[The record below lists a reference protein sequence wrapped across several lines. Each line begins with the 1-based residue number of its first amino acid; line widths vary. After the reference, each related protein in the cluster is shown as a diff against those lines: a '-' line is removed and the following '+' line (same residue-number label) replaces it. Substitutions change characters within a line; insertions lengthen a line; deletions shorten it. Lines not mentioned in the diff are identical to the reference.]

1 MKKTILKKTVVDGE
15 VYLLPKREDVATT
28 FIKLERKGRKSKAY
42 RVPNSDFA
50 EFIEMGILIALFGV
64 VMVLSAF

>member
-1 MKKTILKKTVVDGE
+1 MKKTILRRTNVNGVD
-15 VYLLPKREDVATT
+15 YLLPKHETDYSSLKHRNRGTKT
-28 FIKLERKGRKSKAY
+28 C

-50 EFIEMGILIALFGV
+50 EFIEMGILIALFAA